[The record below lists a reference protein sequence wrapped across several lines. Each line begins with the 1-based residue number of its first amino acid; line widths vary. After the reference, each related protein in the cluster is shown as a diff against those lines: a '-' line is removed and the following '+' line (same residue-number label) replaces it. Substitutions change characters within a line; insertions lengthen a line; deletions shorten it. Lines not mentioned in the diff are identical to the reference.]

1 MLDCKYLYRPQ
12 YTFIFTTHLFSF
24 VFIFTKSWCLSVM
37 EKDLSCCFQHIL
49 IVYFLTAKKNK
60 KKGKTLTLTDF
71 LAEDSRGNAPPSYAP
86 AKPTSWADET
96 DDLEGDGEIQTWV
109 YTSTTSELL
118 TLCFQNVLFLIFIFY
133 FDNLSSGSFRINS
146 TWRPQAKKIFTK
158 KINT

>member
-1 MLDCKYLYRPQ
+1 MMLDCKCFL
-12 YTFIFTTHLFSF
+12 TTPLFSF

-71 LAEDSRGNAPPSYAP
+71 LAEDSGGNAPPSYAP

-109 YTSTTSELL
+109 
-118 TLCFQNVLFLIFIFY
+118 
-133 FDNLSSGSFRINS
+133 
-146 TWRPQAKKIFTK
+146 
-158 KINT
+158 